1 MKLYLLRSFFVFL
14 TITLF
19 LTSCTSIVLSLLRV
33 KETNISLKYISNG
46 EKKLV
51 FFPMHHIGKKEF
63 YDDVKYKLDSF
74 IKEGYV
80 VYYEGVKPSMIKDSL
95 QNDSIY
101 RKARRISGVNFASMK
116 ANGGFIDTI
125 NKTLFGK
132 KSNYV
137 VKHNLMNQPKSLISI
152 EDTLRYK
159 RTDAGIIELISACEN
174 KFGPVTLNSYD
185 FETSFNDKYKVKR
198 DKNMKKYFLE
208 GYRNVIISSSI
219 INDANK
225 KILLIYG
232 KLHFK
237 GILENLQAVD
247 KNYKQVEK
255 L

>member
-1 MKLYLLRSFFVFL
+1 MTSYLLRSFFVLL
-14 TITLF
+14 TTTLL
-19 LTSCTSIVLSLLRV
+19 LTSCKSFVLSVLGAT
-33 KETNISLKYISNG
+33 ETNIPLRYITNG

-51 FFPMHHIGKKEF
+51 FFPMHHIGKREF

-80 VYYEGVKPSMIKDSL
+80 VYYEGVKPSTTTDSL

-101 RKARRISGVNFASMK
+101 RKARKISGANFASLK
-116 ANGGFIDTI
+116 ANGGYIDTI
-125 NKTLFGK
+125 NKTFLGK

-137 VKHNLMNQPKSLISI
+137 VKHNLINQPKYLISTV
-152 EDTLRYK
+152 DTLRYK
-159 RTDAGIIELISACEN
+159 KIDAGIVELISASEN

-208 GYRNVIISSSI
+208 EYRNAIIASSI
-219 INDANK
+219 INDPNK
-225 KILLIYG
+225 KILLLYG

>member
-1 MKLYLLRSFFVFL
+1 MKLYLLRSFFIL
-14 TITLF
+14 ITNILF
-19 LTSCTSIVLSLLRV
+19 LTSCKSIVLTALGV
-33 KETNISLKYISNG
+33 TETNIPLSYITNG

-51 FFPMHHIGKKEF
+51 FFPMHHIGKREF

-80 VYYEGVKPSMIKDSL
+80 VYYEGLKPSMIKDSL

-101 RKARRISGVNFASMK
+101 RKARRISGVNLASLK
-116 ANGGFIDTI
+116 ANGGYIDTI

-137 VKHNLMNQPKSLISI
+137 ARHNLVNQPKYLIST

-159 RTDAGIIELISACEN
+159 KIDAGIVELINACEN
-174 KFGPVTLNSYD
+174 KFGPVTLNNYD
-185 FETSFNDKYKVKR
+185 FETSFNDKYKVKH
-198 DKNMKKYFLE
+198 DKNMRKYFLE
-208 GYRNVIISSSI
+208 GHRNTIIASSI

-225 KILLIYG
+225 KILLLYG